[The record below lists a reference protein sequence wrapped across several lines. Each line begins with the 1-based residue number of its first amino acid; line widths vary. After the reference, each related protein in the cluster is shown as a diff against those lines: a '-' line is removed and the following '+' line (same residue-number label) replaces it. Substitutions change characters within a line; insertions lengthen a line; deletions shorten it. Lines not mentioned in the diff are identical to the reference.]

1 MTTGPGEGA
10 GALEAPPLE
19 PRSAAEI
26 EADAELDAF
35 WLELSEQ
42 LVAMTEEQVTAAA
55 ERGAPIPPLPRP
67 PESAAGRRLRL
78 DAEFVERFAAL
89 EAEASR
95 IEGERRALMAG
106 HLQRMIDQP
115 GDTGAMLR
123 ELASFAAV
131 EVGLASTT
139 VERRMS
145 DAWAIVTTLRA
156 AHDAAA
162 EGRITVSHLRVI
174 EAETRPLREDEQ
186 LTAADRERVVAAL
199 VDAAER
205 SSVSRLRS
213 RAKQIV
219 NDALSTPLQI
229 RHETARQRRRVEVSD
244 AGDGMA
250 HLYAFLPAL
259 EAFAVHDRLTQ
270 AARGKPKEDPRSFDQ
285 FRADAFQELLLS
297 GVVPEDLHATSGIQ
311 VKPMIVMPADAFCFD
326 GTAAEA
332 EAAGHRFPAMLD
344 GKVLV
349 DLDTAR
355 RLAGEAPTWLRLFTH
370 PVTGVAVTV
379 DSYTPTAAQRHA
391 LLGRDV
397 RCRAPG
403 CDRPARRADLDHTRP
418 WSEGG
423 ETSLSNLA
431 HICRRDHCLK
441 HDSRWAVE
449 QLPGG
454 VLRWTS
460 PIGQVIDDAPEPV
473 GPVFTD
479 MPRTRARPPKRT
491 RAQRRA
497 DQREALDRLG
507 HWDDPTTWPEPDP
520 AVLREWYGPSLE
532 AAPQGEPHAPPLPF

>member
-1 MTTGPGEGA
+1 MESEPGGGA
-10 GALEAPPLE
+10 EALEAPPLE

-26 EADAELDAF
+26 AADEELDAF
-35 WLELSEQ
+35 LAELSAQ
-42 LVAMTEEQVTAAA
+42 VAAMSAEQVEAAA
-55 ERGAPIPPLPRP
+55 ERGAPIPPLPRA
-67 PESAAGRRLRL
+67 PESAAERRLRL
-78 DAEFVERFAAL
+78 DEELVSELVAIEAQSARL
-89 EAEASR
+89 EGR
-95 IEGERRALMAG
+95 RRALLAEHM
-106 HLQRMIDQP
+106 QRMIDQA

-131 EVGLASTT
+131 ELGLTTPT
-139 VERRMS
+139 VERHIT
-145 DAWAIVTTLRA
+145 DAWTIVGELPA
-156 AHDAAA
+156 AHEAAA
-162 EGRITVSHLRVI
+162 EGRITTSHLRII
-174 EAETRPLREDEQ
+174 EAETRALRDD
-186 LTAADRERVVAAL
+186 ADVAPADRDRVVAEL
-199 VDAAER
+199 VDVAER
-205 SSVSRLRS
+205 TSTARLRS
-213 RAKQIV
+213 KAKQVV
-219 NDALSTPLQI
+219 NDALSTPLQV
-229 RHETARQRRRVEVSD
+229 RHDSARQRRRVEVSD

-259 EAFAVHDRLTQ
+259 EAYAVHDRLTQ

-297 GVVPEDLHATSGIQ
+297 GVVPEDLHGTSGIR
-311 VKPMIVMPADAFCFD
+311 VKPMIAIPAGALCFD

-344 GKVLV
+344 GKVIV
-349 DLDTAR
+349 DLETAR

-379 DSYTPTAAQRHA
+379 DSYTPTAAQRHV

-403 CDRPARRADLDHTRP
+403 CDRPARRADLDHTIA
-418 WSEGG
+418 WSQGG

-460 PIGQVIDDAPEPV
+460 PLGQVIDDLPEPA

-479 MPRTRARPPKRT
+479 MPRTRPRPPKRT
-491 RAQRRA
+491 AAQRRA
-497 DQREALDRLG
+497 DQRAALERLG
-507 HWDDPTTWPEPDP
+507 RWDDPTTWTEPDP
-520 AVLREWYGPSLE
+520 AVLREWHGAPLE
-532 AAPQGEPHAPPLPF
+532 PAAQGDPNAPPPPF

>member
-10 GALEAPPLE
+10 GALDAPWLE

-26 EADAELDAF
+26 AADAELDAF
-35 WLELSEQ
+35 WLELSAQ
-42 LVAMTEEQVTAAA
+42 VVAMSEEQVTAAA
-55 ERGAPIPPLPRP
+55 ERGAPIPPLPSP

-89 EAEASR
+89 EAETSR
-95 IEGERRALMAG
+95 IEGERRALMAE

-145 DAWAIVTTLRA
+145 DAWAIVTTLPA
-156 AHDAAA
+156 AHEAAA
-162 EGRITVSHLRVI
+162 EGRITTSHLRVI

-186 LTAADRERVVAAL
+186 LTAADRERVVAVL

-213 RAKQIV
+213 RAKQLV
-219 NDALSTPLQI
+219 NDALTTPLQI

-244 AGDGMA
+244 AGDGMVHFYALMSTVKA
-250 HLYAFLPAL
+250 HAAM
-259 EAFAVHDRLTQ
+259 DRLTQ
-270 AARGKPKEDPRSFDQ
+270 AARARSKDDPRTIDQ
-285 FRADAFQELLLS
+285 FRADALEELLLG
-297 GVVPEDLHATSGIQ
+297 GVVPEDLHGASGIQ
-311 VKPMIVMPADAFCFD
+311 VKPMIVMPADALCFD

-332 EAAGHRFPAMLD
+332 EAAGHDFPAMLD
-344 GKVLV
+344 GKVIV

-379 DSYTPTAAQRHA
+379 DSYTPSAAQRHA
-391 LLGRDV
+391 LLGRDL

-403 CDRPARRADLDHTRP
+403 CDRPARLADLDHTKP

-423 ETSLSNLA
+423 GTSLSNLA

-460 PIGQVIDDAPEPV
+460 PLGQVIDDLPEPV

-479 MPRTRARPPKRT
+479 MPRSRPRPPKRT

-497 DQREALDRLG
+497 DQRAALDRLG
-507 HWDDPTTWPEPDP
+507 RWDDPTTWPEPDP
-520 AVLREWYGPSLE
+520 AALREWYGPSLE
-532 AAPQGEPHAPPLPF
+532 STAQGGPNAPPLPF

>member
-1 MTTGPGEGA
+1 MTTRPGDGA
-10 GALEAPPLE
+10 EALEAPPLE

-26 EADAELDAF
+26 AADAELDAF
-35 WLELSEQ
+35 WLELSAQ
-42 LVAMTEEQVTAAA
+42 VAAMSAEQVTAAA
-55 ERGAPIPPLPRP
+55 EHGAPIPPLPRP
-67 PESAAGRRLRL
+67 PESAAERRSRL

-89 EAEASR
+89 EAETSR
-95 IEGERRALMAG
+95 IEGERRALMAE
-106 HLQRMIDQP
+106 HLQRMIDQR

-123 ELASFAAV
+123 ELASCAAV

-145 DAWAIVTTLRA
+145 DAWAIITTLPA
-156 AHDAAA
+156 AHEAAA

-186 LTAADRERVVAAL
+186 LDAADRERVVAAL
-199 VDAAER
+199 VDTAER

-213 RAKQIV
+213 RAKQLV
-219 NDALSTPLQI
+219 NDALSTPLQV
-229 RHETARQRRRVEVSD
+229 RHDAARQRRRVEVSD

-259 EAFAVHDRLTQ
+259 EAYAVHDRLTQ

-297 GVVPEDLHATSGIQ
+297 GVVPEDPHGTSGIR
-311 VKPMIVMPADAFCFD
+311 VKPMIAIPAGGLCFD

-344 GKVLV
+344 GKVIV

-355 RLAGEAPTWLRLFTH
+355 RLAGEASTWLRLFTH

-418 WSEGG
+418 WSQGG

-460 PIGQVIDDAPEPV
+460 PLGQVIDDLPEPA

-479 MPRTRARPPKRT
+479 MSRTRPRPPKRT
-491 RAQRRA
+491 GAQRRA
-497 DQREALDRLG
+497 DQRAALERLG
-507 HWDDPTTWPEPDP
+507 RWDDPTTWTAPDP
-520 AVLREWYGPSLE
+520 AVLREWHGAPLE
-532 AAPQGEPHAPPLPF
+532 PAAHGDPNAPPPPF

>member
-1 MTTGPGEGA
+1 MTTRPGEGTE
-10 GALEAPPLE
+10 ALEAPPLQ

-26 EADAELDAF
+26 AADAELDAF
-35 WLELSEQ
+35 WLELSAQ
-42 LVAMTEEQVTAAA
+42 VDAMSEEQVQAAA

-67 PESAAGRRLRL
+67 PESTAERRLRL

-89 EAEASR
+89 EAETSR
-95 IEGERRALMAG
+95 IEGERRALMAE

-145 DAWAIVTTLRA
+145 DAWSIVTTLPA
-156 AHDAAA
+156 AHEAAA
-162 EGRITVSHLRVI
+162 EGRITTSHLRVI
-174 EAETRPLREDEQ
+174 EAETRPLREDER
-186 LTAADRERVVAAL
+186 LEAADRERVVAAL
-199 VDAAER
+199 VDEAER

-213 RAKQIV
+213 RAKQLV
-219 NDALSTPLQI
+219 NDALTTPLQI

-244 AGDGMA
+244 AGDGMV
-250 HLYAFLPAL
+250 HFYAFMS
-259 EAFAVHDRLTQ
+259 AVKANAAMDRLTQ
-270 AARGKPKEDPRSFDQ
+270 AARARSKDDPRTIDQ
-285 FRADAFQELLLS
+285 FRADALEELLLG
-297 GVVPEDLHATSGIQ
+297 GVVPEDLHGTSGIQ
-311 VKPMIVMPADAFCFD
+311 VRPMIVMPADALCFD

-344 GKVLV
+344 GKVIV

-418 WSEGG
+418 WSQGG

-460 PIGQVIDDAPEPV
+460 PLGQVIDDLPEPV

-479 MPRTRARPPKRT
+479 LPRTRARPPKRT
-491 RAQRRA
+491 PAQRRA
-497 DQREALDRLG
+497 DQRAALDRLG
-507 HWDDPTTWPEPDP
+507 RWDDPTTWPEPDP
-520 AVLREWYGPSLE
+520 AVLREWYGNPVE
-532 AAPQGEPHAPPLPF
+532 PAAQDHANAPPLPF